1 MTISR
6 SVLAIRKK
14 RGCWVGGLSFCLCY
28 FNHGEEDLAQ
38 KDCTLQ
44 NVMDIIQAASLI
56 RMLPGNNRQ
65 KRGSNCLLTPNP
77 GAHYRLS

>member
-6 SVLAIRKK
+6 PMLTIREEKK
-14 RGCWVGGLSFCLCY
+14 WSFCLCY
-28 FNHGEEDLAQ
+28 FSHSEEDLAQ
-38 KDCTLQ
+38 TDCTLQ

>member
-6 SVLAIRKK
+6 PTLAIREREKK
-14 RGCWVGGLSFCLCY
+14 RQSFCLFY
-28 FNHGEEDLAQ
+28 FSHTEEDLAQ
-38 KDCTLQ
+38 MYCTLQ

-56 RMLPGNNRQ
+56 RMLPGNNLQ

-77 GAHYRLS
+77 RAHYRLS